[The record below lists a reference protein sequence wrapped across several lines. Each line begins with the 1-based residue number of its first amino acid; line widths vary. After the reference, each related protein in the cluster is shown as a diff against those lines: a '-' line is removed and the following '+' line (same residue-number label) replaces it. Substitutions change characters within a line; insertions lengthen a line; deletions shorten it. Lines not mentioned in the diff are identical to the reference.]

1 MIGNLHNAVRQN
13 GTVSQNGTVRPT
25 RTAAVKTFD
34 EIILPCGV
42 RDSIGDVLQSF
53 PNPIDDIDRSL
64 ASLHV
69 IFSQLP
75 VDQLQQILDFGR
87 HVDAAGVML
96 VRNLPVD
103 PDLPATPVDGGPSTD
118 KKTFVAECVLL
129 GLSQL
134 LGEPVGF
141 TTEKG
146 GRLVHDVVPVSAGA
160 ETQTNQS
167 STVFLNFHNDIV
179 HDEVGRYDISN
190 PDFLVLN
197 CLRQDAGKEAVTYYA
212 DARDISSSLDPHTA
226 ETLRAPL
233 FRLNA
238 PGSYVRDFA
247 NGADLLSSP
256 MGVISG
262 PSHSPEV
269 VISANGVRGLTGEAE
284 ETLKELQRTCS
295 AVAHRVR
302 LEPGTA
308 LLINNRKGLHARSQF
323 FATHNGR
330 DRWLQRTYLRRSLWN
345 IRYRVTP
352 SDRRVH

>member
-1 MIGNLHNAVRQN
+1 MISDLNAITASWN
-13 GTVSQNGTVRPT
+13 GTLSPT

-34 EIILPCGV
+34 EIVLPGEV
-42 RDSIGDVLQSF
+42 RDWIGNALRSF
-53 PNPIDDIDRSL
+53 PDPVDDIDRSL

-69 IFSQLP
+69 VFSRLP
-75 VDQLQQILDFGR
+75 LDQLQQILDFGR
-87 HVDAAGVML
+87 HVDTPGVML

-103 PDLPATPVDGGPSTD
+103 PDLGPTPADGGPSTD

-129 GLSQL
+129 GVSQL

-141 TTEKG
+141 TTEKA
-146 GRLVHDVVPVSAGA
+146 GRLVHDVVPVSAGST
-160 ETQTNQS
+160 TQTNQS
-167 STVFLNFHNDIV
+167 SAVFLNFHNDIV

-197 CLRQDAGKEAVTYYA
+197 CLRQDAEKEAATYYA
-212 DARDISSSLDPHTA
+212 DARDISRSLDPRTVQ
-226 ETLRAPL
+226 TLRAPL
-233 FRLNA
+233 FQLNA

-247 NGADLLSSP
+247 DGADVLSTP
-256 MGVISG
+256 VGVISG

-269 VISANGVRGLTGEAE
+269 AISANGVRGLTGEAE
-284 ETLKELQRTCS
+284 EALNDLQRTCR
-295 AVAHRVR
+295 AVAHQVR

-323 FATHNGR
+323 AARHNGR

-345 IRYRVTP
+345 IRYRAMP
-352 SDRRVH
+352 GDRRVH

>member
-1 MIGNLHNAVRQN
+1 MIGNLNTTVSRNGTARPKRIPAVR
-13 GTVSQNGTVRPT
+13 
-25 RTAAVKTFD
+25 TFD
-34 EIILPCGV
+34 EIVLADGV
-42 RDSIGDVLQSF
+42 RDWIGNALQAF
-53 PNPIDDIDRSL
+53 LNPVDDIDRSL

-69 IFSQLP
+69 IFARLP
-75 VDQLQQILDFGR
+75 IDQLQQILDFGR
-87 HVDAAGVML
+87 HVDAPGVML

-103 PDLPATPVDGGPSTD
+103 PHLPPTPIDGGPSTD
-118 KKTFVAECVLL
+118 KETFVAECVLL

-134 LGEPVGF
+134 LGEPLGF

-146 GRLVHDVVPVSAGA
+146 GRLVHDVVPVPAGST
-160 ETQTNQS
+160 TQTNQS
-167 STVFLNFHNDIV
+167 SAVFLNFHNDIV

-197 CLRQDAGKEAVTYYA
+197 CLRQDAEKEAVTYYA
-212 DARDISSSLDPHTA
+212 DARDISRRLDPRTA

-233 FRLNA
+233 FQLNA
-238 PGSYVRDFA
+238 PGSYMRDFA
-247 NGADLLSSP
+247 GGADVLSDP
-256 MGVISG
+256 VGVISG

-269 VISANGVRGLTGEAE
+269 AISANGVRGLTGEAQE
-284 ETLKELQRTCS
+284 ALNDLQRTCR
-295 AVAHRVR
+295 AVAHQVR

-323 FATHNGR
+323 FARHNGR

-352 SDRRVH
+352 GDRRVH